1 MQQLEGKE
9 KEKIVL
15 RNVYKFTRAFV
26 NPAKDPKT
34 GRFPDCVRYVDSKND
49 IIYKE
54 GDNENDK
61 VIIPENKIIELYDG
75 KIFDLNDIHDQAEWQ
90 AVQNCPL
97 IAISR
102 DQKDSSGNYI
112 IDGSGKRYGSAE
124 FYVEIPE
131 KAVNK
136 RVNLSKLRVEAM
148 THVFGANNA
157 KRRNIAKIL
166 GRDMKYS
173 TDGEVTDYLLT
184 YCEKSPETVNNV
196 FVGGDLAVRLLLIDA
211 KEKQVITVANGVY
224 YYRSKNV
231 ILGANDESAL
241 LWLKNPKNAN
251 IVEFIK
257 IDTYP
262 DMYSSDKL
270 DQANTTVQEEI
281 HNIPKDNKAKG
292 KK

>member
-1 MQQLEGKE
+1 MQQLEE
-9 KEKIVL
+9 KDKIVL
-15 RNVYKFTRAFV
+15 RNVYKITRAFV

-34 GRFPDCVRYVDSKND
+34 GRFPDCVRYVDSNND

-54 GDNENDK
+54 EDK
-61 VIIPENKIIELYDG
+61 SGNTIVIPENKVIELYDG
-75 KIFDLNDIHDQAEWQ
+75 KTFDLNDPYDEAEWQ

-102 DQKDSSGNYI
+102 DQKDASGNYI
-112 IDGSGKRYGSAE
+112 IDGNSKRYGTAE
-124 FYVEIPE
+124 YYVEVPG

-136 RVNLSKLRVEAM
+136 RVDLSKKRVDAM
-148 THVFGANNA
+148 THVFDANIG

-173 TDGEVTDYLLT
+173 TDGEVTEYLLN
-184 YCEKSPETVNNV
+184 YCEKSPETVINV
-196 FVGGDLAVRLLLIDA
+196 FVGGDLAIRLLLIDA
-211 KEKQVITVANGVY
+211 KEKQIITVANGVY

-241 LWLKNPKNAN
+241 MWLKNPKNAN

-262 DMYSSDKL
+262 QMYSDDKL
-270 DQANTTVQEEI
+270 VQSNDTVQEEI
-281 HNIPKDNKAKG
+281 HNIHKEEKSKS